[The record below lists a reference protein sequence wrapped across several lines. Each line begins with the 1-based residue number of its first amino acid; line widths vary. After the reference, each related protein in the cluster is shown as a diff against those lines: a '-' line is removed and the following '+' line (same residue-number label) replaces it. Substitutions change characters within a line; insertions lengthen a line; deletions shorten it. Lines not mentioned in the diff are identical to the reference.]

1 MISKFAS
8 AGAILA
14 VAFLAAGC
22 SQPVPPTSVMA
33 GAPSASTTIASGDSQ
48 VTTGSTTTRMPGPVE
63 TTGREVGEIIDDA
76 TITTRVKSALL
87 QAGDVEGLDVKV
99 ETDKA
104 VVQLSGF
111 VASEVQIARA
121 LELARGV
128 HGVREVQNKMSVKP
142 S

>member
-1 MISKFAS
+1 MISKCAS

-22 SQPVPPTSVMA
+22 SQPVPPASVMA
-33 GAPSASTTIASGDSQ
+33 GVPSASPTIAAGDAPAAGGA
-48 VTTGSTTTRMPGPVE
+48 TAMRLPGPVE
-63 TTGREVGEIIDDA
+63 ATGREVGEIIDDA

-87 QAGDVEGLDVKV
+87 QAADVEGLDVKV

-111 VASEVQIARA
+111 VANEVQIAKA

-128 HGVREVQNKMSVKP
+128 PGVREVQNKMSVKP